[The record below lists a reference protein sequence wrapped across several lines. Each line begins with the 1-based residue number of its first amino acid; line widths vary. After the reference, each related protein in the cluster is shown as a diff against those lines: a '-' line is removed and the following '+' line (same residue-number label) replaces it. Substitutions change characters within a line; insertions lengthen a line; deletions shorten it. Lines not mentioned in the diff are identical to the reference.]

1 MHILSLAPSLCLTT
15 ALMLTAAA
23 ALAEEVTPRDGI
35 TLDPAAGFE
44 IGRIYEAWL
53 SPLQQGGEEA
63 DIPVLVPDQFRST
76 APSIDR
82 NNRLSRGHGTLAIT
96 RDLGRA
102 YAHVKIEGVNP
113 ADIVMFH
120 IHCGLPG
127 QLGPILVD
135 LGHETDLPT
144 AFADGELSVEI
155 TNEDLV
161 SVLDHGHGLISAFT
175 AGCPILP
182 ALPMDR
188 VVTVAGLAQ
197 IAAEG
202 ELYFNLHTKGQVYFG
217 DIRGQ
222 LAPLD

>member
-1 MHILSLAPSLCLTT
+1 MRILSLFCLSALLLTAAPSL
-15 ALMLTAAA
+15 AD
-23 ALAEEVTPRDGI
+23 EVAPRDGI
-35 TLDPAAGFE
+35 TLDPAAGSE
-44 IGRIYEAWL
+44 IGRIYQAWL
-53 SPLQQGGEEA
+53 SPLQEGGEEA
-63 DIPVLVPDQFRST
+63 DIPALVPDAFRST
-76 APSIDR
+76 APSVNRNDR
-82 NNRLSRGHGTLAIT
+82 TSRGHGTLAIT

-135 LGHETDLPT
+135 LGHGTDLPT

-161 SVLDHGHGLISAFT
+161 AVLDHGHGLIGAFT

-222 LAPLD
+222 LAPLE

>member
-1 MHILSLAPSLCLTT
+1 MRHLSLLCLSALCLT
-15 ALMLTAAA
+15 AAP
-23 ALAEEVTPRDGI
+23 ALADEVAPRDGI
-35 TLDPAAGFE
+35 TLDPAAGSE
-44 IGRIYEAWL
+44 IDRIYQAWL
-53 SPLQQGGEEA
+53 SPLQEGGEEA
-63 DIPVLVPDQFRST
+63 DIPALVPDAFRST
-76 APSIDR
+76 APSVNRNDR
-82 NNRLSRGHGTLAIT
+82 VSRGHGTLAIT

-135 LGHETDLPT
+135 LGHGTDLPS

-161 SVLDHGHGLISAFT
+161 AVLDHGHGLIGAFT

-188 VVTVAGLAQ
+188 VVTIAGLAQ

>member
-1 MHILSLAPSLCLTT
+1 MRILSLLCLS
-15 ALMLTAAA
+15 AVCLTAAP
-23 ALAEEVTPRDGI
+23 ALADEVAPRDGI
-35 TLDPAAGFE
+35 TLDPAAGSE
-44 IGRIYEAWL
+44 IGRIYHAWL
-53 SPLQQGGEEA
+53 SPLQEGGEEA
-63 DIPVLVPDQFRST
+63 DIPALVPDAFRST
-76 APSIDR
+76 APSVNRNDR
-82 NNRLSRGHGTLAIT
+82 VSRGHGTLAIT

-135 LGHETDLPT
+135 LGHGTDLPT

-161 SVLDHGHGLISAFT
+161 AVLDHGHGLIGAFT

-222 LAPLD
+222 LAPLE

>member
-1 MHILSLAPSLCLTT
+1 MRILSLAPSLCLTT
-15 ALMLTAAA
+15 ALLLTAAA
-23 ALAEEVTPRDGI
+23 SLAEEVPPRDGI
-35 TLDPAAGFE
+35 TLDPAAGSE
-44 IGRIYEAWL
+44 IGRIYQAWL
-53 SPLQQGGEEA
+53 SPLQEGGEEA
-63 DIPVLVPDQFRST
+63 DTPAFVPDAFRST
-76 APSIDR
+76 APSVNRNDR
-82 NNRLSRGHGTLAIT
+82 TSRGHGTLAIT
-96 RDLGRA
+96 RDLSRA

-135 LGHETDLPT
+135 LGQGTDLPT
-144 AFADGELSVEI
+144 AFADDELSVEI

-161 SVLDHGHGLISAFT
+161 AVLDHGHGLIGAFT

-188 VVTVAGLAQ
+188 VVTIAGLAQ

-222 LAPLD
+222 LAPVD

>member
-1 MHILSLAPSLCLTT
+1 MRILSLLCLSALCLT
-15 ALMLTAAA
+15 AAP
-23 ALAEEVTPRDGI
+23 ALADEVAPRDGI
-35 TLDPAAGFE
+35 TLDPAAGSE
-44 IGRIYEAWL
+44 IGRIYQAWL
-53 SPLQQGGEEA
+53 SPLQEGGEEA
-63 DIPVLVPDQFRST
+63 DIPALVPDAFRST
-76 APSIDR
+76 APSVNRNDR
-82 NNRLSRGHGTLAIT
+82 VSRGHGTLAIT

-135 LGHETDLPT
+135 LGHGTDLPT

-161 SVLDHGHGLISAFT
+161 AVLDHSHGLIGAFT

-188 VVTVAGLAQ
+188 VVTIAGLAQ

-222 LAPLD
+222 LAPLE

>member
-1 MHILSLAPSLCLTT
+1 MRILSLLCLS
-15 ALMLTAAA
+15 ALLLTAAP
-23 ALAEEVTPRDGI
+23 ALADEVAPRDGI
-35 TLDPAAGFE
+35 TLDPAAGSE
-44 IGRIYEAWL
+44 IGRIYQAWL
-53 SPLQQGGEEA
+53 SPLQEGGEEA
-63 DIPVLVPDQFRST
+63 DIPALVPDAFRST
-76 APSIDR
+76 APSVNRNDR
-82 NNRLSRGHGTLAIT
+82 TSRGHGTLAIT

-135 LGHETDLPT
+135 LGHGTDLPT

-161 SVLDHGHGLISAFT
+161 AVLDHGHGLIGAFT

-222 LAPLD
+222 LAPLE

>member
-1 MHILSLAPSLCLTT
+1 MRIPSLALSIS
-15 ALMLTAAA
+15 LTAALLLTA
-23 ALAEEVTPRDGI
+23 NTTLAEEVTPRDGL
-35 TLDPAAGFE
+35 TLDPAAGSE
-44 IGRIYEAWL
+44 IGRVYQAWL
-53 SPLQQGGEEA
+53 SPLQQGGEEG
-63 DIPVLVPDQFRST
+63 DVPFLVPDEFRST

-82 NNRLSRGHGTLAIT
+82 NDRLSRGHGTLAIT

-135 LGHETDLPT
+135 LGHGLDLTT

-155 TNEDLV
+155 TNEDIV
-161 SVLDHGHGLISAFT
+161 AVLDHSHGVIGFLT

-182 ALPMDR
+182 AVPTDR

-202 ELYFNLHTKGQVYFG
+202 ELYFNLHTKGQLYFG

>member
-1 MHILSLAPSLCLTT
+1 MRILSLLCLSALCLT
-15 ALMLTAAA
+15 AAP
-23 ALAEEVTPRDGI
+23 ALADEVAPRDGI
-35 TLDPAAGFE
+35 TLDPAAGSE
-44 IGRIYEAWL
+44 IGRIYQAWL
-53 SPLQQGGEEA
+53 SPLQEGGEEA
-63 DIPVLVPDQFRST
+63 DIPALVPDAFRST
-76 APSIDR
+76 APSVNRNDR
-82 NNRLSRGHGTLAIT
+82 VSRGHGTLAIT

-135 LGHETDLPT
+135 LGHGTDLPT

-161 SVLDHGHGLISAFT
+161 AVLDHGHGLIGAFT

-222 LAPLD
+222 LAPLE

>member
-1 MHILSLAPSLCLTT
+1 MRILSLAPSICLTT
-15 ALMLTAAA
+15 ALLLTATAT
-23 ALAEEVTPRDGI
+23 LAEEVTPRDGL
-35 TLDPAAGFE
+35 TLDPAAGSE
-44 IGRIYEAWL
+44 IGRIYQAWL
-53 SPLQQGGEEA
+53 SPLQQGGEEG
-63 DIPVLVPDQFRST
+63 DVPFLVPDEFRST

-82 NNRLSRGHGTLAIT
+82 NDRLSRGHGSLAIT

-135 LGHETDLPT
+135 LGHGIDLT
-144 AFADGELSVEI
+144 AAFADGELSVEI
-155 TNEDLV
+155 TNEDIV
-161 SVLDHGHGLISAFT
+161 AVLDHSHGVIGFLT

-182 ALPMDR
+182 AVPTDR

-202 ELYFNLHTKGQVYFG
+202 ELYFNLHTKGQLYFG

-222 LAPLD
+222 LAPVD

>member
-1 MHILSLAPSLCLTT
+1 MRILSLAPSLCLTN
-15 ALMLTAAA
+15 ALLLTAAA
-23 ALAEEVTPRDGI
+23 SMAEEVAPRDGI
-35 TLDPAAGFE
+35 TLDHAAGSE
-44 IGRIYEAWL
+44 IGHIYQAWL
-53 SPLQQGGEEA
+53 SPLQESGEEA
-63 DIPVLVPDQFRST
+63 DTPAFVPNEFRST

-82 NNRLSRGHGTLAIT
+82 NVRLSRGHGTLAIT

-135 LGHETDLPT
+135 LGHGTDLHT

-161 SVLDHGHGLISAFT
+161 AVLDHGHGLISAFT
-175 AGCPILP
+175 AGCPNLP

-188 VVTVAGLAQ
+188 VVTIAGLAQ

-202 ELYFNLHTKGQVYFG
+202 ELYFNLHTKGQVYFA

>member
-1 MHILSLAPSLCLTT
+1 MRILSLLCLSALWLTT
-15 ALMLTAAA
+15 AP
-23 ALAEEVTPRDGI
+23 ALADEVASRDGI
-35 TLDPAAGFE
+35 TLDPAAGSE
-44 IGRIYEAWL
+44 IGRIYQAWL
-53 SPLQQGGEEA
+53 SPLQEGGEEA
-63 DIPVLVPDQFRST
+63 DTPALVPDAFRST

-82 NNRLSRGHGTLAIT
+82 NVRLSRRHGTLAIT

-102 YAHVKIEGVNP
+102 CAHVKIEGVNP

-120 IHCGLPG
+120 IRCGLPG

-135 LGHETDLPT
+135 LGHGTDLPT
-144 AFADGELSVEI
+144 AFANGELSVEI

-161 SVLDHGHGLISAFT
+161 AVLDHGHGLIGAFT
-175 AGCPILP
+175 AGCPIPP

-188 VVTVAGLAQ
+188 VVTDAGLAQ

>member
-1 MHILSLAPSLCLTT
+1 MRILSLLCLSALCLT
-15 ALMLTAAA
+15 AAP
-23 ALAEEVTPRDGI
+23 ALADEVAPRDGI
-35 TLDPAAGFE
+35 TLDPAAGSE
-44 IGRIYEAWL
+44 IGRIYQAWL
-53 SPLQQGGEEA
+53 SPLQEGGEEA
-63 DIPVLVPDQFRST
+63 DIPAFVPDAFRST
-76 APSIDR
+76 APSVNRNDR
-82 NNRLSRGHGTLAIT
+82 VSRGHGTLAIT

-135 LGHETDLPT
+135 LGHGTDLPT

-161 SVLDHGHGLISAFT
+161 AVLDHGHGLIGAFT

-222 LAPLD
+222 LAPLE

>member
-1 MHILSLAPSLCLTT
+1 MRILSLLCLSALCLT
-15 ALMLTAAA
+15 AAP
-23 ALAEEVTPRDGI
+23 ALADEVAPRDGI
-35 TLDPAAGFE
+35 TLDPAAGSE
-44 IGRIYEAWL
+44 IGRIYQAWL
-53 SPLQQGGEEA
+53 SPLQEGGEEA
-63 DIPVLVPDQFRST
+63 DIPALVPDAFRST
-76 APSIDR
+76 APSVNRNDR
-82 NNRLSRGHGTLAIT
+82 VSRGQGTLAIT

-135 LGHETDLPT
+135 LGHGTDLPT

-161 SVLDHGHGLISAFT
+161 AVLDHGHGLIGAFT

-222 LAPLD
+222 LAPLE

>member
-1 MHILSLAPSLCLTT
+1 MRILSLA
-15 ALMLTAAA
+15 AAVFLTATPI
-23 ALAEEVTPRDGI
+23 LADEVTPQDGI
-35 TLDPAAGFE
+35 TLNPAAGSE
-44 IGRIYEAWL
+44 IGRIYQAWL
-53 SPLQQGGEEA
+53 SPQQQGGEEA
-63 DIPVLVPDQFRST
+63 DTPALVPDVFRST
-76 APSIDR
+76 APSVNRNDR
-82 NNRLSRGHGTLAIT
+82 KSRGHGTLAIT
-96 RDLGRA
+96 RDLGRG
-102 YAHVKIEGVNP
+102 YVHMKIEGVNP

-135 LGHETDLPT
+135 LGHGTDLPT

-161 SVLDHGHGLISAFT
+161 AVVDHGHGLIGAFT

-182 ALPMDR
+182 AVPFDR

-222 LAPLD
+222 LAPQD

>member
-1 MHILSLAPSLCLTT
+1 MRILSLLCLSALCLT
-15 ALMLTAAA
+15 AAP
-23 ALAEEVTPRDGI
+23 ALADEVAPRDGI
-35 TLDPAAGFE
+35 TLDPAAGSE
-44 IGRIYEAWL
+44 IGRIYQAWL
-53 SPLQQGGEEA
+53 SPLQEGGEEA
-63 DIPVLVPDQFRST
+63 DIPAFVPDAFRST
-76 APSIDR
+76 APSVNRNDR
-82 NNRLSRGHGTLAIT
+82 VSRGHGTLAIT

-135 LGHETDLPT
+135 LGNGTDLPT

-161 SVLDHGHGLISAFT
+161 AVLDHGHGLIGAFT

-222 LAPLD
+222 LAPLE

>member
-1 MHILSLAPSLCLTT
+1 MRILSLLCLS
-15 ALMLTAAA
+15 AVCLTAAP
-23 ALAEEVTPRDGI
+23 ALADEVAPRDGI
-35 TLDPAAGFE
+35 TLDPAAGSE
-44 IGRIYEAWL
+44 IGRIYQAWL
-53 SPLQQGGEEA
+53 SPLQEGGEEA
-63 DIPVLVPDQFRST
+63 DIPALVPDAFRST
-76 APSIDR
+76 APSVNRNDR
-82 NNRLSRGHGTLAIT
+82 VSRGHGTLAIT

-135 LGHETDLPT
+135 LGHGTDLPT

-161 SVLDHGHGLISAFT
+161 AVLDHGHGLIGAFT

-222 LAPLD
+222 LAPLE

>member
-1 MHILSLAPSLCLTT
+1 MRILSLFCLSALLLTAAPSL
-15 ALMLTAAA
+15 AD
-23 ALAEEVTPRDGI
+23 EVAPRDGI
-35 TLDPAAGFE
+35 TLDPAAGSE
-44 IGRIYEAWL
+44 IGRIYQAWL
-53 SPLQQGGEEA
+53 SPLQEGGEEA
-63 DIPVLVPDQFRST
+63 DIPALVPDAFRST
-76 APSIDR
+76 APSVNRNDR
-82 NNRLSRGHGTLAIT
+82 TSRGHGTLAIT

-135 LGHETDLPT
+135 LGHGTDLPT

-161 SVLDHGHGLISAFT
+161 AVLDHGHGLIGAFT

-188 VVTVAGLAQ
+188 VVTIAGLAQ

-222 LAPLD
+222 LAPLE